1 MSKCF
6 QLTRLIF
13 CVFKYWPDF
22 RQRSK
27 QMYIPDVTLLRTGAF
42 KRINSQCQHKK
53 VHYLPKPTQYPYKY
67 VFIYLLSSI
76 NYCLHYFPI
85 QTDHP
90 YSIVNQVNQKS
101 AVLPASVNSAFH
113 NPHFLQSCMYHN
125 CILKLLH
132 SRTFLLTWTKFTKP
146 KTVACTH
153 SNDIGT
159 SYIYKC

>member
-76 NYCLHYFPI
+76 NYCLHYFPT

-101 AVLPASVNSAFH
+101 AVLPASVDVSISQFTLSTVMYVPQFYFKTSAQH
-113 NPHFLQSCMYHN
+113 HIPSDLDKIYQTQN
-125 CILKLLH
+125 CCLH
-132 SRTFLLTWTKFTKP
+132 SF
-146 KTVACTH
+146 
-153 SNDIGT
+153 
-159 SYIYKC
+159 